1 MLLAQLHFSTTTFY
15 SSAVFF
21 FWQIGK
27 TMKSWEK
34 SNRASKRN
42 GETIALRFS
51 AEIAEQVAEKIAW
64 AAETLEGRT
73 RQ

>member
-1 MLLAQLHFSTTTFY
+1 MADDDITVFHIAAVETAYAGHAGYPHCEVWLTTT
-15 SSAVFF
+15 
-21 FWQIGK
+21 
-27 TMKSWEK
+27 
-34 SNRASKRN
+34 N